1 MEQQREWPDP
11 IMPEDSDSM
20 PQEHIQVVDD
30 TRSDLLTMFAHQIST
45 QIQFPVNTAFVHGLG
60 VIASAMTKS
69 FSYEYHGNDSPVNLY
84 IITAQPP
91 STGKSGINKFYVNPV
106 RNAFVD
112 LNKKQQSKINKL
124 ESTVKSLKEE
134 LKKAELDAEVDAL
147 TSDLIQAKEKL
158 ELTPIYK
165 YAVSN
170 TTPEALEDLA
180 FNQDN
185 TWNIIS
191 DEAGAINVV
200 IGNIYNEGSSANAD
214 IILQSWDG
222 DWLSSNRISRK
233 AGEGY
238 VRGSIAVIAQ
248 DETLPIILAA
258 GARGNGI
265 SERFLFYREDNLFG
279 DRDHMHFFP
288 CDAMIQ
294 KKYIMLINR
303 LVFSDKTTFKFS
315 DEAKDL
321 IKINK
326 TKIEPHLKDGGMYS
340 NNMLRGAVGK
350 MDKQVMKMACVLHVI
365 ENWNGKLT
373 PLTVQESSVKWAI
386 KIYKQLIKMYI
397 HAADS
402 QGFIG
407 DKSEVEEMVKQ
418 FKKFLS
424 KNKSQ
429 VSITSIRD
437 LVKHKPIFK
446 GRAKLSGYLR
456 DNVLPICDKLNL
468 CRCINGDVYIN
479 PKLGLLV

>member
-1 MEQQREWPDP
+1 MDQQREWPDP
-11 IMPEDSDSM
+11 IMPDDTDNT
-20 PQEHIQVVDD
+20 PQEHIEVIDIK
-30 TRSDLLTMFAHQIST
+30 RNDLLTLFAQQIST

-91 STGKSGINKFYVNPV
+91 STGKSGINGFYVNPV
-106 RNAFVD
+106 RNAFND
-112 LNKKQQSKINKL
+112 FNKKQKGKRNKY
-124 ESTVKSLKEE
+124 ESTIKTLKED
-134 LKKAELDAEVDAL
+134 LKKSENDAEIDSLTRDLVD
-147 TSDLIQAKEKL
+147 TQEKL
-158 ELTPIYK
+158 ETTPVYK

-180 FNQDN
+180 SNQNN

-200 IGNIYNEGSSANAD
+200 IGNIYSDNAVTNAD

-222 DWLSSNRISRK
+222 DWLSSNRVSRK
-233 AGEGY
+233 SVDGY

-258 GARGNGI
+258 GARGNGV
-265 SERFLFYREDNLFG
+265 SERFLFYREGNLFG
-279 DRDHMHFFP
+279 ERDHMNFFP
-288 CDAMIQ
+288 CDKLIQ
-294 KKYIMLINR
+294 KNYVMLINQ
-303 LVFSDKTTFKFS
+303 LVFSEKTTFKFS
-315 DEAKDL
+315 SGAIEL

-350 MDKQVMKMACVLHVI
+350 MDKQVMKISCVLHVV
-365 ENWNGKLT
+365 ENWGKLT
-373 PLTVQESSVKWAI
+373 PLTVNESSVKWAI

-397 HAADS
+397 TTADS

-407 DKSEVEEMVKQ
+407 DKSEVEEILKQ
-418 FKKFLS
+418 FKKFL
-424 KNKSQ
+424 NKGKDQ
-429 VSITSIRD
+429 VTVTSIRD
-437 LVKHKPIFK
+437 LVKHRPIFK
-446 GRAKLSGYLR
+446 GREKLSGYLR
-456 DNVLPICDKLNL
+456 ESVLPGCEKLNL
-468 CRCINGDVYIN
+468 CVCIGGDVWIN
-479 PKLGLLV
+479 PKLGVLS